1 MNIKSKQFQ
10 IRFNTVSTCEEDRWR
25 LITDGE
31 EILVSNIVVD
41 GHTSTSKDWMQDIK
55 DYKWHISCEGYV
67 SIKNNVAYIVTIKE
81 ESVMTRH
88 ILKTLSYRIVGT
100 IVTVVT
106 AYSLGMSFEISSL
119 LGVGELMI
127 KPILYFFHER
137 AWYKHIRIGNKK

>member
-1 MNIKSKQFQ
+1 MNTKSQKFQ

-67 SIKNNVAYIVTIKE
+67 SIKNNIAYNCCNIQPNVI
-81 ESVMTRH
+81 
-88 ILKTLSYRIVGT
+88 IL
-100 IVTVVT
+100 
-106 AYSLGMSFEISSL
+106 
-119 LGVGELMI
+119 
-127 KPILYFFHER
+127 ILYLCLV
-137 AWYKHIRIGNKK
+137 IL